1 MKKTAIIFS
10 LALLASSC
18 GPKRYGC
25 GPRCEIE
32 SKQNKIQIKKD
43 AQKTQYAVASTKEK
57 NKYE

>member
-10 LALLASSC
+10 LALIASAC

-32 SKQNKIQIKKD
+32 NKQNKNQITKETK
-43 AQKTQYAVASTKEK
+43 KTQYAVAYAQEQK
-57 NKYE
+57 